1 MTMVQIRRGH
11 LAMSGGFRGVVPPE
25 WSRGGDQVMTMV
37 QIRRGH
43 LGMSGGFRGVV
54 PPECHEVEIEL

>member
-25 WSRGGDQVMTMV
+25 
-37 QIRRGH
+37 
-43 LGMSGGFRGVV
+43 
-54 PPECHEVEIEL
+54 CHEVEIEL